1 MSLNLADIRQEYS
14 QKELSPDDCLPD
26 AVAQFEVWLNEAIA
40 AKVNEPTAM
49 NVATVGPDGRP
60 SSRIVLLKG
69 VEEGQLLFY
78 TNYLSRK
85 GRQLGEHPYA
95 AVTFFWPEL
104 ERQVRVEGRVEQVA
118 AEASDAYFASRPYT
132 SRLGAWASEQSTEIS
147 SKAVLVTRAAMFG
160 VKHPVSVP
168 RPPHWGGYAV
178 IPDRVEFWQGRP
190 SRLHDRVL
198 YTLAD
203 NGQWLRSRLAP

>member
-104 ERQVRVEGRVEQVA
+104 ERQVRVEGRVAQVA